1 MASCSQESE
10 RRYTVDELL
19 ADEALLSHTI
29 SDCRGN
35 PGELRNTVNCQNAEA
50 ADGKRR
56 LQKHAQSAGR
66 LTRCTRYSSSSTG
79 SSNSRWRLSSPMERR
94 T

>member
-1 MASCSQESE
+1 MRPVPIFFALVLLAACSQESE
-10 RRYTVDELL
+10 RTYTVDELI
-19 ADEALLSHTI
+19 ADEALLSRTI

-56 LQKHAQSAGR
+56 LQNMRKALG
-66 LTRCTRYSSSSTG
+66 G
-79 SSNSRWRLSSPMERR
+79 
-94 T
+94 

>member
-1 MASCSQESE
+1 MRQLPIFVTLLLVASCSQEPE

-19 ADEALLSHTI
+19 ADEALLSRAI

-56 LQKHAQSAGR
+56 LQNMRKALG
-66 LTRCTRYSSSSTG
+66 G
-79 SSNSRWRLSSPMERR
+79 
-94 T
+94 